1 MNSEEEE
8 EAEERAAQRELKN
21 GLKNISF
28 ADDVEVTEIDGYESI
43 FKGISFANASRGIQL
58 CFYWNNTYYI
68 PHPSIYPSI
77 YLSIHSFVRLFVY
90 SFVCSFIR
98 LFIHNPGILKNVSTE
113 EQLAVE
119 GEVDEEGNPIEPE
132 EQEETSGNHKLTQL
146 NGPVIDPTFSGRDN
160 QQAATARIP
169 FPGGKK
175 KPVS

>member
-1 MNSEEEE
+1 MN
-8 EAEERAAQRELKN
+8 
-21 GLKNISF
+21 
-28 ADDVEVTEIDGYESI
+28 IDKTVFI
-43 FKGISFANASRGIQL
+43 L
-58 CFYWNNTYYI
+58 
-68 PHPSIYPSI
+68 
-77 YLSIHSFVRLFVY
+77 LSHHSFIH
-90 SFVCSFIR
+90 SFIR

-132 EQEETSGNHKLTQL
+132 DQEETSGNHKLTQL